1 MQSCDTEVK
10 CPLPISHISF
20 KMFKFSTSEF
30 CTVDMCRRIQACA
43 DELLASVTEGV
54 VHGVHKV
61 MTRSPFGVTQG
72 HKASGGKWTFHH
84 CDTRSHRVSD
94 VNSPVFL
101 YFWFCYI
108 KSQIFFFIFCFN
120 KYGPSLHYPYLEKK
134 LSHLDIGSLRGLLL
148 FHTKISII
156 YENGSKFAV
165 V

>member
-1 MQSCDTEVK
+1 MTKSYLFSCIINFVFLIPTG
-10 CPLPISHISF
+10 
-20 KMFKFSTSEF
+20 EF
-30 CTVDMCRRIQACA
+30 VRMLTAEKNINYAWFNYIW
-43 DELLASVTEGV
+43 LL
-54 VHGVHKV
+54 
-61 MTRSPFGVTQG
+61 
-72 HKASGGKWTFHH
+72 
-84 CDTRSHRVSD
+84 RVSD

-108 KSQIFFFIFCFN
+108 KSQIFFLIFGFN
-120 KYGPSLHYPYLEKK
+120 KYGPSLHYPNLKKK